1 VRLLICAGGTGGG
14 VYPAL
19 AVLQALTKEGHDR
32 VGEGQEN
39 AGISPPSYP
48 TKVMEALWV
57 GGAGGME
64 VNLVEREGVPFET
77 IPAAGVHGVGLRAL
91 PGNFS
96 QLMRGF
102 FAARGILNRFRPQ
115 VLLYTGGYLAVPMA
129 LAARIPGLNRPR
141 PRSVLYVPDI
151 EPGLAL
157 KTLSRFADQ
166 IAVTAAETKTWLPG
180 RAKVAVTGYPLRKD
194 LQIWNPK
201 QAREAIGILPDLP
214 VLLVFGGSKG
224 ARSLNQAVLQALP
237 QLLTDMQL
245 IHVSGQLDWAEVKR
259 AGADLPVDLAARYH
273 AYPYLHEEMGAAMTI
288 ADLAVSRAGASVLGE
303 LTYFG
308 LPAILVP
315 YPYAWR
321 YQKVNAS
328 YLAER
333 GAAVVIADE
342 MIGSNLL
349 KAVGDLMED
358 EPRRYQMRQKM
369 RSLSQP
375 QAADCIA
382 DLLRGLAAR
391 NPQEGC

>member
-1 VRLLICAGGTGGG
+1 

-19 AVLQALTKEGHDR
+19 AVLQALTKESDGP
-32 VGEGQEN
+32 VGEGQEK
-39 AGISPPSYP
+39 ASSDPPSFP
-48 TKVMEALWV
+48 TKVVEALWV
-57 GGAGGME
+57 GGVGGME
-64 VNLVEREGVPFET
+64 VNLVEREGIPFET
-77 IPAAGVHGVGLRAL
+77 IPAAGVHGVGLGAL
-91 PGNFS
+91 PGNFW
-96 QLMRGF
+96 QLIRGF
-102 FAARGILNRFRPQ
+102 VAARGILNRFRPE

-141 PRSVLYVPDI
+141 PRSLLYVPDI

-157 KTLSRFADQ
+157 KTLARFADQ
-166 IAVTAAETKTWLPG
+166 VAVTAIETKTWLPG
-180 RAKVAVTGYPLRKD
+180 RAKVALTGYPLRKD
-194 LQIWNPK
+194 LQVWNPK
-201 QAREAIGILPDLP
+201 QAREAIGVLPDLP

-237 QLLTDMQL
+237 QLLAEMQL
-245 IHVSGQLDWAEVKR
+245 IHISGQLDWAEIKR
-259 AGADLPVDLAARYH
+259 ASADLPVDLAARYH

-328 YLAER
+328 FLAER

-342 MIGSNLL
+342 LIGSNLL
-349 KAVGDLMED
+349 QTVRELMED
-358 EPRRYQMRQKM
+358 EHRRNQMRREM
-369 RSLSQP
+369 RSLSRP

-382 DLLRGLAAR
+382 DLLRGLAVR

>member
-1 VRLLICAGGTGGG
+1 

-19 AVLQALTKEGHDR
+19 AVLQALTKESDGP
-32 VGEGQEN
+32 VGEGQEK
-39 AGISPPSYP
+39 ASSDPPSFP
-48 TKVMEALWV
+48 TKVVEALWV
-57 GGAGGME
+57 GGVGGME
-64 VNLVEREGVPFET
+64 VNLVEREGIPFET
-77 IPAAGVHGVGLRAL
+77 IPAAGVHGVGLGAL
-91 PGNFS
+91 PGNFW
-96 QLMRGF
+96 QLIRGF
-102 FAARGILNRFRPQ
+102 VAARGILNRFRPE

-141 PRSVLYVPDI
+141 PRSLLYVPDI

-157 KTLSRFADQ
+157 KTLARFADQ
-166 IAVTAAETKTWLPG
+166 VAVTAIETKTWLPG
-180 RAKVAVTGYPLRKD
+180 RAKVALTGYPLRKD
-194 LQIWNPK
+194 LQVWNPK
-201 QAREAIGILPDLP
+201 QAREAIGVLPDLP

-237 QLLTDMQL
+237 QLLAEMQL
-245 IHVSGQLDWAEVKR
+245 IHISGQLDWAEIKR

-328 YLAER
+328 FLAER

-342 MIGSNLL
+342 LIGSNLL
-349 KAVGDLMED
+349 QTVRELMED
-358 EPRRYQMRQKM
+358 EHRRNQMRREM
-369 RSLSQP
+369 RSLSRP

-382 DLLRGLAAR
+382 DLLRGLAVR